1 MPDVVGPKL
10 LGHPHRPVVCSS
22 TLLWNLEFTSAGRLI
37 LDKISRPYFPTKGE
51 DQDETE
57 IEGGEVD
64 EYVQAM
70 RKHIAFV
77 FTETTRW
84 TGLQILL
91 IEHAYFADVKGAEIS
106 CVMSH
111 AYRRDAI
118 RRDAFRDDFA
128 AGAPRRRHCRITWC
142 ALAKRSMRTPMVEI
156 ADIRRHHSTQTSFV
170 EDK

>member
-1 MPDVVGPKL
+1 
-10 LGHPHRPVVCSS
+10 
-22 TLLWNLEFTSAGRLI
+22 
-37 LDKISRPYFPTKGE
+37 
-51 DQDETE
+51 
-57 IEGGEVD
+57 VD

-142 ALAKRSMRTPMVEI
+142 ALAKRSMRTPMIEQQSLRTPAERNLGSFYIHGIRGLALASAFTGRSKSRMVSSFAVAY
-156 ADIRRHHSTQTSFV
+156 ADDGLRFQPGCLIGLRATGACCG
-170 EDK
+170 